1 MEARDGAAGQTRDDG
16 ERPIRRAPP
25 CHISA
30 PPRRNTPASGHP
42 SPTRGTAE
50 NAESRA
56 RGGSFDP
63 ICYTRRVMQ
72 TRPDLRNVAIIAH
85 VDHGKTT
92 LVDAMLWQGGIFRAN
107 ESVPERI
114 MDSIDLEREKGITIM
129 AKNTAITYRGM
140 KINIVDTPGHADFGG
155 EVERTLTLVDGVLL
169 LVDAAE
175 GPLPQTRFVLRK
187 ALEAGLPPVVVINK
201 IDRAD
206 ARPVQVLDEV
216 YDLFIDLDADESQLD
231 FPVIYTDARRGTA
244 TARLDEPG
252 RTLEPLFEALLAT
265 VPAPRYDPAMG
276 LQLRAAS
283 LDWDDYVGRLII
295 GRVTNGTIRATDRVA
310 VVRRSG
316 AVEPAKVTVVY
327 VYDGLRRVEVPE
339 AGPGELVAVAGVEAM
354 DIGETLADP
363 ERPVALPP
371 IHIDEPTVAMLF
383 SSNVS
388 PFAGRE
394 GKYVTSRH
402 LRDRLF
408 KEARTNVAMRIEE
421 TETPDTFRVSGR
433 GELQLAILIEMVRRE
448 GYELEVG
455 QPEVITRTEDG
466 QRLEPM
472 EHLVVD
478 CPEDYIGV
486 VTQKVGTRRGQMVK
500 MTNHGT
506 GRVRLEYRIPARGLI
521 GYRSEF
527 LTDTRGSGL
536 LNHIF
541 DGWAPWHGEIPR
553 RTTGALVADREGR
566 ATGYAIDHLQ
576 PRGTFFVRPGDPVYE
591 GQIVG
596 EHVRENDLD
605 VNVTKEKKL
614 TNMRASTSDEGI
626 RLSPPRIMSLEQ
638 SLEWIRND
646 ELLEVTPTSLRLRK
660 KALVA
665 RRRF

>member
-1 MEARDGAAGQTRDDG
+1 
-16 ERPIRRAPP
+16 
-25 CHISA
+25 
-30 PPRRNTPASGHP
+30 
-42 SPTRGTAE
+42 
-50 NAESRA
+50 
-56 RGGSFDP
+56 
-63 ICYTRRVMQ
+63 MQ

-129 AKNTAITYRGM
+129 AKNTAITYRGV

-216 YDLFIDLDADESQLD
+216 YDLFIDLDAGESQLD
-231 FPVIYTDARRGTA
+231 FPVVYTDARRGTA

-252 RTLEPLFEALLAT
+252 RTLEALFEALLAA

-283 LDWDDYVGRLII
+283 LDWDDYVGRLVI

-327 VYDGLRRVEVPE
+327 VYEGLRRIEVPE

-448 GYELEVG
+448 NYELEVG

-478 CPEDYIGV
+478 CPEEYIGV

-536 LNHIF
+536 LNHLF

-591 GQIVG
+591 GQVVG

-626 RLSPPRIMSLEQ
+626 RLSPPRLMSLEQ
-638 SLEWIRND
+638 CLEWIRTD

-660 KALVA
+660 KALVG